1 MAHCAETSDWKTT
14 NKTNV
19 SRMTRYFLFVL
30 MVIMGEVTKF
40 KGIVYDYAVQEP
52 SFCAKKMDGLAFSE
66 LFQRT
71 KSRGARRASNDPT

>member
-1 MAHCAETSDWKTT
+1 
-14 NKTNV
+14 
-19 SRMTRYFLFVL
+19 